1 MTRREFI
8 TLLCGGA
15 AAMWPLAARAQQP
28 KVYRI
33 GVLEVTSP
41 ALNAAQLEAFRQGLR
56 EQGYIEGRN
65 YTLEYRSADGKA
77 ERFPDLAAELV
88 RLNVDLIVTRGT
100 PAALAAKNATTTIP
114 IVMAASGQPL
124 GVGLVASLARPGGN
138 LTGLSSQHSET
149 YGKRIELLR
158 EIIPSATRISAL
170 MNMSNPLLAL
180 EWREVERTVRSMAIE
195 PRLLDIRTREDIER
209 AFDMA
214 STARTDA
221 VLVAPDTLA
230 QSNRKL
236 VVELAAKYR
245 LPAMYEL
252 REFIEA
258 GGLISYGV
266 NYPELYRSAATYV
279 DKILK
284 GIKPD
289 NLPVQQP
296 TKFDLVINLKT
307 AKALG
312 LDVPDRLLALADE
325 VIE

>member
-1 MTRREFI
+1 M
-8 TLLCGGA
+8 
-15 AAMWPLAARAQQP
+15 
-28 KVYRI
+28 
-33 GVLEVTSP
+33 S
-41 ALNAAQLEAFRQGLR
+41 
-56 EQGYIEGRN
+56 RN
-65 YTLEYRSADGKA
+65 
-77 ERFPDLAAELV
+77 V
-88 RLNVDLIVTRGT
+88 
-100 PAALAAKNATTTIP
+100 
-114 IVMAASGQPL
+114 AASGQPL